1 LTALLLGRL
10 PTCRVAPLT
19 TVRRESVS
27 MDGNFAA
34 LVDGAAR
41 DLGLN
46 DYQLSAAIGLLKGN
60 RVYSPKQVHRLR
72 AGEVVNPGPELVER
86 LVTVLHLDPSE
97 AFAAARVLPHG
108 FKADHF
114 RKLEFFAAHADK
126 VIARYDRWAGQ
137 RVPEVRMP
145 AEVAELVRRNRRL
158 QLVA

>member
-1 LTALLLGRL
+1 
-10 PTCRVAPLT
+10 
-19 TVRRESVS
+19 

-86 LVTVLHLDPSE
+86 LVTVLHLDPNE

-108 FKADHF
+108 FKPDHF
-114 RKLEFFAAHADK
+114 RRLEFFATTGAMKHSRGTLPVA
-126 VIARYDRWAGQ
+126 
-137 RVPEVRMP
+137 PEL
-145 AEVAELVRRNRRL
+145 EDAELLRRL
-158 QLVA
+158 GVPQLHVWRRRRDDRRRTAEPVAA

>member
-1 LTALLLGRL
+1 
-10 PTCRVAPLT
+10 
-19 TVRRESVS
+19 

-86 LVTVLHLDPSE
+86 LVTVLHLDPNV

-114 RKLEFFAAHADK
+114 RRLEFFATGAMKHTPGYG
-126 VIARYDRWAGQ
+126 RNRHL
-137 RVPEVRMP
+137 
-145 AEVAELVRRNRRL
+145 ELV
-158 QLVA
+158 AAA